1 MLTVVFDEV
10 RNTGGVTV
18 EVFLNL
24 VIANDEL
31 CSKNGLMSLSTSKMS
46 TCSFVSILQML
57 VRLTAAADD
66 LDHLNSL
73 DIRDREVVCRIGRK
87 KRNKQG

>member
-1 MLTVVFDEV
+1 
-10 RNTGGVTV
+10 
-18 EVFLNL
+18 
-24 VIANDEL
+24 
-31 CSKNGLMSLSTSKMS
+31 MS
-46 TCSFVSILQML
+46 TCSLVSILQML

>member
-31 CSKNGLMSLSTSKMS
+31 CSKNGLMSLSTSKN
-46 TCSFVSILQML
+46 VHLL
-57 VRLTAAADD
+57 PRLNLTNACQAD
-66 LDHLNSL
+66 
-73 DIRDREVVCRIGRK
+73 CGR
-87 KRNKQG
+87 